1 MFEIAVDRGGTFTDA
16 VLLDEEANVNIAKVP
31 TSIADPAEGLMVCL
45 NSLAQQRGLSFQELL
60 ANTKVIVIG
69 TTIATNCILEKKG
82 AKCCMMYTEGFRD
95 VLELGSRLIP
105 DDVYNLRHDPPTYLI
120 PRYLRFGVRE
130 RLQYDGKIVTPLNED
145 DVRKA
150 VQRAKAQDVE
160 VPVIC
165 FLHSYINPEHER
177 KAAEIM
183 SKEYPDAV
191 LSSHVL
197 PTRVEGHRFH
207 TATLAGYV
215 KSVVAN
221 YVRKTEKRLKDNNF
235 KGTTLFMT
243 CAGGLAAGEVCTDNP
258 VLMIGSGPAAGP
270 LFASRLAELAGF
282 NNVATLDIGGTS
294 VDLNI
299 LPERR
304 IMTTTEQIVAGHR
317 MARESVDVNSIGRG
331 GGSIAWIDQF
341 GLLRVGPESA
351 GAEPG
356 PACYA
361 KGGQR
366 PTLTDADV
374 VLGYIPADYFL
385 GGTIPLNTSL
395 AKKTIE
401 DNIAKPLG
409 MDVVQAA
416 HAIAS
421 LVEEDVAEEVFL
433 SFVKNGFDP
442 RDFTLVGAGGAGP
455 VHAAAIAKKA
465 NMKKLYIP
473 KYASVFCP
481 CGILLADY
489 KFILSRFYHRNSHE
503 IDVDE
508 LKNTYLALEKEGINI
523 LKRQGLVE
531 KDIKL
536 IRGAEVRYLGQL
548 NDVEVLLPEIS
559 VGKPFTKETQK
570 SLIDGFHKKHEA
582 LYGRSDPSMVVTIE
596 TVKLHAIGKRRPI
609 KFATEPMTSEDPSA
623 AFKRNRQAYFKEAG
637 GFVATPCYDGA
648 RLRHG
653 NAITGPAIIELT
665 TTTVVIPPDY
675 KLSVDAYGNYIMG
688 R

>member
-16 VLLDEEANVNIAKVP
+16 VLVDDESNINIAKVP
-31 TSIADPAEGLMVCL
+31 TSIADPAEGLMRCL
-45 NSLAQQRGLSFQELL
+45 EALAQQRGLAFQELL

-69 TTIATNCILEKKG
+69 TTVATNCVLEHKG
-82 AKCCMMYTEGFRD
+82 AKCCMIYTEGFRD
-95 VLELGSRLIP
+95 VLELGSRMVS
-105 DDVYNLRHDPPTYLI
+105 DDVYNLRQPPPTYLI

-130 RLQYDGKIVTPLNED
+130 RLQYDGKVIMPLNGD

-150 VQRAKAQDVE
+150 VQKAEAQNVE
-160 VPVIC
+160 VPVVC

-183 SKEYPDAV
+183 SAEYPDAV
-191 LSSHVL
+191 LSSQVL

-215 KSVVAN
+215 KPVVTN
-221 YVRKTEKRLKDNNF
+221 YVKNTEKRLKDNNF
-235 KGTTLFMT
+235 KGALLFMT
-243 CAGGLAAGEVCTDNP
+243 CSGGLIAPEVCIVNSA
-258 VLMIGSGPAAGP
+258 LMIGSGPAAGP

-282 NNVATLDIGGTS
+282 KNVATLDIGGTS
-294 VDLNI
+294 VDLAV

-304 IMTTTEQIVAGHR
+304 IMTTTEKVVAGHR
-317 MARESVDVNSIGRG
+317 MACESVDVNSVGRG

-356 PACYA
+356 PACYV

-366 PTLTDADV
+366 PAVTDADV

-385 GGTIPLNTSL
+385 GGRTLLDMDL
-395 AKKTIE
+395 AKKAIE

-409 MDVVQAA
+409 IEVVQAA

-421 LVEEDVAEEVFL
+421 LVEEEIAEQVFL
-433 SFVKNGFDP
+433 SLVKNGFDP
-442 RDFTLVGAGGAGP
+442 REFTLVVAGGAGP
-455 VHAAAIAKKA
+455 VHAAAIAKRVD
-465 NMKKLYIP
+465 MRQLYIP

-481 CGILLADY
+481 FGILLADY
-489 KFILSRFYHRNSHE
+489 KFILSRFYHSNSNE
-503 IDVDE
+503 TNADE
-508 LKNTYLALEKEGINI
+508 LKNTYLALEKAGVDI

-536 IRGAEVRYLGQL
+536 IRGAGIRYLGQF
-548 NDVEVLLPEIS
+548 NDVEVLLPEIP
-559 VGKPFTKETQK
+559 VGEPFTEETEK
-570 SLIDGFHKKHEA
+570 SLIAGFHEQHEA
-582 LYGRSDPSMVVTIE
+582 IYGRADQSMAVTIE
-596 TVKLHAIGKRRPI
+596 TVKLHAIGKRRSI
-609 KFATEPMTSEDPSA
+609 ELTTEPLTSEDPSA
-623 AFKRNRQAYFKEAG
+623 AFKRKRQAYFKEAG
-637 GFVATPCYDGA
+637 GFVATPCYDEA

-653 NAITGPAIIELT
+653 NAITGPAIIEAT
-665 TTTVVIPPDY
+665 TTTVVIPPEY
-675 KLSVDAYGNYIMG
+675 KLTVDAYGNYIM
-688 R
+688 RR